1 MQKLLMIIL
10 LLLPVSV
17 AAQPPA
23 QSPAPTSD
31 HQILVEKYTAAF
43 NARDVNAMAALMH
56 PDIQWIT
63 IRGDQ
68 SEVTTDGKQRMV
80 SEMEFFFKSP
90 TRISSSLGGWSV
102 NGDYVSVIET
112 ASWPGSNGKRQAQS
126 ATAVYQIA
134 DRLIRRV
141 WYFPEQKAQ

>member
-1 MQKLLMIIL
+1 MPKLLMMML
-10 LLLPVSV
+10 LLLPVSI
-17 AAQPPA
+17 AAETPA
-23 QSPAPTSD
+23 EPSE
-31 HQILVEKYTAAF
+31 HQQLVEKYTAAF

-56 PDIQWIT
+56 PGIQWIT
-63 IRGDQ
+63 ISGDQ
-68 SEVTTDGKQRMV
+68 SKVTTDGKELMV
-80 SEMEFFFKSP
+80 SEMESYFKSP

-112 ASWPGSNGKRQAQS
+112 ASWLDSKGKRRAQS

-141 WYFPEQKAQ
+141 WYFPEQKTQ